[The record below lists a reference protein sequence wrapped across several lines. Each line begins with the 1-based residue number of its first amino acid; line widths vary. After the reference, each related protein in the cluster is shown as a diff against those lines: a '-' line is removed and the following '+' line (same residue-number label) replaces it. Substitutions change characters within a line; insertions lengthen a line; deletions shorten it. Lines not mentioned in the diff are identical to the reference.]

1 MKRMLRWMLTPF
13 MMMAR
18 IMLGLAAFI
27 TSIASSVLGFIVGV
41 FILLAVIEFTIGY
54 WQNGFAFLGLALLT
68 SPVGLPAISTFF
80 LNRLDHLLGFF
91 EELLC

>member
-1 MKRMLRWMLTPF
+1 MKRMLRWMLMPF

-18 IMLGLAAFI
+18 IMLGLAAF
-27 TSIASSVLGFIVGV
+27 TASIASSVLGLAVGI
-41 FILLAVIEFTIGY
+41 FILLAVIEFAIGY

-68 SPVGLPAISTFF
+68 SPVGLPAISNFL
-80 LNRLDHLLGFF
+80 LNRLDHLLSFF